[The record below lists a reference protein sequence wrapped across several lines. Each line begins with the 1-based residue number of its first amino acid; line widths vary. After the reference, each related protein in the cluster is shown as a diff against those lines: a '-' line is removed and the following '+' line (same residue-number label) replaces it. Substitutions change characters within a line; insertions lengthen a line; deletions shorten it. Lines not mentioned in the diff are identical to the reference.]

1 VFSGC
6 TCLRMPFPLIHC
18 HLSMLWILLHSS
30 FKQQNSIRN
39 VAFLQSFQAFHE
51 WIRMIPQGIVFFEL
65 VLLCNNCT
73 CRCNTDDMNI
83 TSAINS
89 TRRYYLGVLW
99 IVTMVWYGMVNVNLY
114 SAIDT
119 RSLMR

>member
-1 VFSGC
+1 
-6 TCLRMPFPLIHC
+6 
-18 HLSMLWILLHSS
+18 MLWILLHSS

-73 CRCNTDDMNI
+73 CRCNTDDMISPVLSTVLDVNI
-83 TSAINS
+83 AVLS
-89 TRRYYLGVLW
+89 TLLD
-99 IVTMVWYGMVNVNLY
+99 VNIWVFSGL
-114 SAIDT
+114 
-119 RSLMR
+119 